1 MPASTRSTSLGR
13 ALLVALVVV
22 VLDRITKIWVVEF
35 LELRT
40 RLAIP
45 VWEPWLAFR
54 MAWNRGVNFGLLDFG
69 DSGRWALVALAAA
82 ISLGLAL
89 WVRQRRG
96 RGPVIGTGLVIGGAI
111 GNVWDR
117 MTYGAVADFLNMSC
131 CGIDNPFAFNIADA
145 AIFGG
150 VAVLLAFPGIEAA
163 PAGETAPAR
172 PGPRDDGA

>member
-1 MPASTRSTSLGR
+1 MPASTRNTTLAR
-13 ALLVALVVV
+13 ALMIALLVF
-22 VLDRITKIWVVEF
+22 VLDRITKIWVVEI
-35 LELRT
+35 LDLRN

-45 VWEPWLAFR
+45 AWEPWLSFR

-69 DSGRWALVALAAA
+69 DAGRWALVALAVA

-89 WVRQRRG
+89 WARG
-96 RGPVIGTGLVIGGAI
+96 RSGWGPVVGTGLVIGGAL

-131 CGIDNPFAFNIADA
+131 CGLDNPFAFNIADA

-150 VAVLLAFPGIEAA
+150 VAVLLAFPGTEAR
-163 PAGETAPAR
+163 PAGETAPA
-172 PGPRDDGA
+172 PSAHDDRA